1 MERRGFIMSLYRIM
15 LVDDEEEVR
24 KAIIRNMDWE
34 KLGFMVV
41 GDAENGEDALEKL
54 EQWEPDVVITDIRM
68 PYMDGLTL
76 TARIREKY
84 PSMKILIFSGYDDF
98 EYAKQA
104 IKLNVTEYILKPVN
118 SEELAVIL
126 KRIRVSL
133 DEEIEQRRNIDALR
147 RSYLGSLPI
156 LRELFL
162 NDLVHGTTDME
173 TAAKRLEEYGL
184 SILNARKW
192 MAAVIHV
199 GQVERVETKELSMHQ
214 ELIPI
219 SVRGLVE
226 DCLQTYCRFAIF
238 TSPEGI
244 TVIAAIDENN
254 TQTGLINLFHDICK
268 ESRRVLEVEITIGVG
283 HSCERLQ
290 EIGEAYR
297 SAVDALGYRAIVG
310 GGKTI
315 YINDVEPVSRGKLRL
330 DVKDEEE
337 LTAAIK
343 FGQTADIDVMLRRL
357 SACMEDAKVHARQY
371 QLYML
376 SIANCLFRLM
386 QQYDLDVNEMFDS
399 KEQYEDI
406 LAGICKREEFADRI
420 IPAACRMNEA
430 MNRER
435 DNTTRRVMDQAKEY
449 IREHYAEPDLSVETL
464 CRHLHM
470 SPAYFSTVFKKE
482 TGQTYVNY
490 LTEVRLKKAVEL
502 LNETDD
508 KTYMIAEKVG
518 YQEQNYFSYVFKKK
532 YGVSPT
538 KYRGGGSAYPSLQSK
553 NVRRNGD

>member
-1 MERRGFIMSLYRIM
+1 MSLYRIM

-34 KLGFMVV
+34 KLGFTVV

-54 EQWEPDVVITDIRM
+54 EQLEPDVVITDIRM

-118 SEELAVIL
+118 SEELSVIL

-133 DEEIEQRRNIDALR
+133 DEEIEQRRDIDSLR
-147 RSYLGSLPI
+147 SSYLGSLPI

-162 NDLVHGTTDME
+162 NNLVHGTADLK
-173 TAAKRLEEYGL
+173 TAAVRFEEYGI
-184 SILNARKW
+184 SILDARKW
-192 MAAVIHV
+192 LAAVIHV
-199 GQVERVETKELSMHQ
+199 GQVEQIETKELSMHQ

-226 DCLQTYCRFAIF
+226 DCLQTYCRHAVF

-268 ESRRVLEVEITIGVG
+268 ESRRVLEVDITIGVG
-283 HSCERLQ
+283 HSCETLQ
-290 EIGEAYR
+290 DIGEAYR

-330 DVKDEEE
+330 DVRDEEE
-337 LTAAIK
+337 LAAAIK
-343 FGQTADIDVMLRRL
+343 FGSAQAIDDMLRKL
-357 SACMEDAKVHARQY
+357 SACMEDVKVHARQY

-386 QQYDLDVNEMFDS
+386 QQYDLDMDEMFDS

-406 LAGICKREEFADRI
+406 LAGICRREEFADRI
-420 IPAACRMNEA
+420 IPVACRMNEA

-449 IREHYAEPDLSVETL
+449 IREHYAEPELSVETL

-482 TGQTYVNY
+482 TGQSYVNY

-508 KTYMIAEKVG
+508 KTYMIAQKVG

-538 KYRGGGSAYPSLQSK
+538 KYRGGAQESVNHG
-553 NVRRNGD
+553 

>member
-1 MERRGFIMSLYRIM
+1 MLGKTVCCLQKEAERQEIILGLYRIM

-24 KAIIRNMDWE
+24 KAIIRKMDWE

-54 EQWEPDVVITDIRM
+54 ELLEPDVVITDIRM

-104 IKLNVTEYILKPVN
+104 IKLEVTEYILKPVN
-118 SEELAVIL
+118 GEELAVIL
-126 KRIRVSL
+126 SRIRESL
-133 DEEIEQRRNIDALR
+133 DKEIEQRRNIDSLR
-147 RSYLGSLPI
+147 ESYLGSLPI

-162 NDLVHGTTDME
+162 NNLVSRTTDV
-173 TAAKRLEEYGL
+173 TALVPRLREYGID
-184 SILNARKW
+184 ILDARKW
-192 MAAVIHV
+192 LAAVIHV
-199 GQVERVETKELSMHQ
+199 EQVERVETKELSMHQ

-226 DCLQTYCRFAIF
+226 DSLKAYCRFAIF
-238 TSPEGI
+238 TSMEEI
-244 TVIAAIDENN
+244 VVIAAIDENN
-254 TQTGLINLFHDICK
+254 TQTGLMNLFGDICK
-268 ESRRVLEVEITIGVG
+268 ESRRLLEITITVGVG
-283 HSCERLQ
+283 RNCGDLQ
-290 EIGEAYR
+290 DIGISYQE
-297 SAVDALGYRAIVG
+297 AVDALGYRAIVG

-315 YINDVEPVSRGKLRL
+315 YINDVEPVNRGKLQFQA
-330 DVKDEEE
+330 KDEEA
-337 LTAAIK
+337 LATAVK
-343 FGQTADIDVMLRRL
+343 FGSRETIEKILRGL
-357 SACMEDAKVHARQY
+357 SANMEDAKVHARQY

-386 QQYDLDVNEMFDS
+386 QQYDLDIGVMFDS
-399 KEQYEDI
+399 KEQYEVI
-406 LAGICKREEFADRI
+406 LEGICNKAEFADRI
-420 IPAACRMNEA
+420 IPVAWRMNEA

-435 DNTTRRVMDQAKEY
+435 DNTTRKVVEEAKDY
-449 IREHYAEPDLSVETL
+449 IREHYADSELSVEML

-482 TGQTYVNY
+482 TGQSYVNY
-490 LTEVRLKKAVEL
+490 LTEVRLNKAVEL

-508 KTYMIAEKVG
+508 KTYMIAQKVG
-518 YQEQNYFSYVFKKK
+518 YQEQNYFSYVFKKR
-532 YGVSPT
+532 YGISPT
-538 KYRGGGSAYPSLQSK
+538 KYRCGQE
-553 NVRRNGD
+553 N

>member
-1 MERRGFIMSLYRIM
+1 MGLYRIM

-24 KAIIRNMDWE
+24 KAIIQKMDWE
-34 KLGFMVV
+34 ELGFMVV

-54 EQWEPDVVITDIRM
+54 EQLEPDVVITDIRM

-104 IKLNVTEYILKPVN
+104 IKLNVAEYILKPVN
-118 SEELAVIL
+118 GEELAVIL
-126 KRIRVSL
+126 KRIRESL
-133 DEEIEQRRNIDALR
+133 DEEIEQRRNIDSLR
-147 RSYLGSLPI
+147 ESYQGSLPI

-162 NDLVHGTTDME
+162 NDLVRRRTDV
-173 TAAKRLEEYGL
+173 TAVVPRLREYGID
-184 SILNARKW
+184 ILDARKW
-192 MAAVIHV
+192 LTAVIHV
-199 GQVERVETKELSMHQ
+199 EKVERAETKVLSQHQ

-226 DCLQTYCRFAIF
+226 DGLKPYCRFAIF
-238 TSPEGI
+238 TSMDGI
-244 TVIAAIDENN
+244 TVIAAIDEDN
-254 TQTGLINLFHDICK
+254 TQTGLINLFHDICR
-268 ESRRVLEVEITIGVG
+268 ESRRVLEVAITVGVG
-283 HSCERLQ
+283 RSCDNLQ
-290 EIGEAYR
+290 EIGSSYET
-297 SAVDALGYRAIVG
+297 AVDALGYRAIVG
-310 GGKTI
+310 RGKTI
-315 YINDVEPVSRGKLRL
+315 YINDVEPVNRGKLQFRIQ
-330 DVKDEEE
+330 DEEE
-337 LTAAIK
+337 LEAAIK
-343 FGQTADIDVMLRRL
+343 FGSWEMIGSRIREL
-357 SACMEDAKVHARQY
+357 SAGMEDAKVHARQY
-371 QLYML
+371 QVYML
-376 SIANCLFRLM
+376 SIVNCLIRLM
-386 QQYDLDVNEMFDS
+386 QQYDLDPDEMFDS

-406 LAGICKREEFADRI
+406 LEGICNREEFADRI
-420 IPAACRMNEA
+420 IPVACRMNEA

-435 DNTTRRVMDQAKEY
+435 DNTTRKVIEEAKEY
-449 IREHYAEPDLSVETL
+449 IREHYSNPELSVEML

-508 KTYMIAEKVG
+508 KTYMIARKVG
-518 YQEQNYFSYVFKKK
+518 YQEQNYFSYVFKKR

-538 KYRGGGSAYPSLQSK
+538 KYRSSQGSGQ
-553 NVRRNGD
+553 